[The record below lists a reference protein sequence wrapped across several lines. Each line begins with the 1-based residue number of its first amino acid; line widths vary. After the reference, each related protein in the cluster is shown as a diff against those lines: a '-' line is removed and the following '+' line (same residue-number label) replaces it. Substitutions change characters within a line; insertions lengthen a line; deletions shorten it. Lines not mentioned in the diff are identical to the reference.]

1 MAKIEAELYGN
12 FDIILMDLHNTV
24 MRGSTSASLEESSD
38 DIVVGSTRCAIR
50 AYERYSY
57 LGSGRVSMN
66 VTLFQTDDRIFVSVM
81 STGGS
86 QAVFFKINRIGEN
99 SFLDTIRPTV
109 DSYRIR

>member
-38 DIVVGSTRCAIR
+38 IVVGSTRCAIR

-57 LGSGRVSMN
+57 LGNGRVSMN
-66 VTLFQTDDRIFVSVM
+66 ITLFQTDDRIFVSV
-81 STGGS
+81 
-86 QAVFFKINRIGEN
+86 INRIGEN

>member
-38 DIVVGSTRCAIR
+38 IVVGSTRCAIR

-66 VTLFQTDDRIFVSVM
+66 VTLVPDRRQNIRFGNVDRRQSGGILQDKQDRRKLVS
-81 STGGS
+81 
-86 QAVFFKINRIGEN
+86 
-99 SFLDTIRPTV
+99 
-109 DSYRIR
+109 

>member
-38 DIVVGSTRCAIR
+38 IVAGSTRCAIR

-57 LGSGRVSMN
+57 LGSGRVSM
-66 VTLFQTDDRIFVSVM
+66 
-81 STGGS
+81 TGGS

>member
-38 DIVVGSTRCAIR
+38 IVVGSTRCAIR

-57 LGSGRVSMN
+57 LGNGRVSMN
-66 VTLFQTDDRIFVSVM
+66 VTLFQTDGRIFVSVT

-86 QAVFFKINRIGEN
+86 QAVFFKMNTLGEDA
-99 SFLDTIRPTV
+99 FLEDVKQLLEEILEG
-109 DSYRIR
+109 

>member
-38 DIVVGSTRCAIR
+38 IVAGSTRCAIR
-50 AYERYSY
+50 AYERYSF
-57 LGSGRVSMN
+57 LGNGRVSMN
-66 VTLFQTDDRIFVSVM
+66 FTLFQTDGRIFVSAM

-86 QAVFFKINRIGEN
+86 QAVFFKIN

>member
-1 MAKIEAELYGN
+1 MAKIEAELRGN

-24 MRGSTSASLEESSD
+24 MRGSKSASLEESSD
-38 DIVVGSTRCAIR
+38 IIVGDTRCAVR

-57 LGSGRVSMN
+57 LGNGRVSMN
-66 VTLFQTDDRIFVSVM
+66 VTLLQTDGRVFVSVT

-86 QAVFFKINRIGEN
+86 QAVFFKINTIGEN
-99 SFLDTIRPTV
+99 SFLDTIRSAI

>member
-1 MAKIEAELYGN
+1 MAKIEAELRGN

-24 MRGSTSASLEESSD
+24 MRASRSASLEESSE
-38 DIVVGSTRCAIR
+38 IVVGSTRCAIR

-57 LGSGRVSMN
+57 FGKGRVSMN
-66 VTLFQTDDRIFVSVM
+66 VTLFQTDDRIFVSVI

-86 QAVFFKINRIGEN
+86 QAVFFKMNTIGEN
-99 SFLDTIRPTV
+99 SFLNTIRPTI

>member
-38 DIVVGSTRCAIR
+38 IVAGSTRCAIR

-66 VTLFQTDDRIFVSVM
+66 VTLFQTEGRIFVSVT

-86 QAVFFKINRIGEN
+86 QDRKSTRLN
-99 SFLDTIRPTV
+99 SSHYQQSRMP
-109 DSYRIR
+109 SSA

>member
-1 MAKIEAELYGN
+1 
-12 FDIILMDLHNTV
+12 
-24 MRGSTSASLEESSD
+24 
-38 DIVVGSTRCAIR
+38 
-50 AYERYSY
+50 
-57 LGSGRVSMN
+57 MN
-66 VTLFQTDDRIFVSVM
+66 ITLFQTDDRIFVSVT

>member
-38 DIVVGSTRCAIR
+38 IVVGSTRCALR
-50 AYERYSY
+50 AYERYS
-57 LGSGRVSMN
+57 
-66 VTLFQTDDRIFVSVM
+66 
-81 STGGS
+81 
-86 QAVFFKINRIGEN
+86 EN

-109 DSYRIR
+109 DRYRIR